1 MNKEVIEL
9 KQKRAEA
16 IESMNTIVEL
26 CKTEKRVKSE
36 DEQKAFD
43 KADKAIAKLD
53 AQIVEEER
61 MEALNKTIK
70 PKNVV
75 TPEEKAA
82 RRYDGAKAMEHLR
95 AHKEQTGLEAELH
108 QEGRAQ
114 FGRAMATDPNAMY
127 IPDFMYDKE
136 ARADFA
142 YASATNDYDTDNLG
156 LDIIVS
162 PSLYS
167 QLGSTVYRGLT
178 AKTIL
183 NFEDGNSASFPGEG
197 TTVVESTPTRTTD
210 GLDPRRVGGKKGF
223 SNELLSVSNFFPQQL
238 ADMVASIDRAIS
250 ADVISKANLANIN
263 AAREAADV
271 AAAIDW
277 GDVTALGQDLENDN
291 FLREAY
297 VMSKQVYSNNLSIV
311 KDSGS
316 GQFLIDGQ
324 GILGIPAYG
333 TTQLPIHDTNK
344 YDMIYGD
351 WSRSFVGFF
360 GNAMEVLMDPY
371 TDGAT
376 GVTNVIFN
384 RIADTAVNPAAFES
398 YRNILLT

>member
-16 IESMNTIVEL
+16 IEAMNTIVEL
-26 CKTEKRVKSE
+26 CKTKKRVKSE

-43 KADKAIAKLD
+43 ASDKAIEGFDK
-53 AQIVEEER
+53 QIVEAER
-61 MEALNKTIK
+61 MERLNKDIK
-70 PKNVV
+70 PKKVV
-75 TPEEKAA
+75 APEEKAK
-82 RRYDGAKAMEHLR
+82 RRYNGKKAMDDLR
-95 AHKEQTGLEAELH
+95 AHRQQTGLEAELD
-108 QEGRAQ
+108 QEAKSQ
-114 FGRAMATDPNAMY
+114 FGRALATDPNAMY
-127 IPDFMYDKE
+127 IPDFMFDKQ
-136 ARADFA
+136 ARADYA

-183 NFEDGNSASFPGEG
+183 NFEDGNTSTFPGEG
-197 TTVVESTPTRTTD
+197 TTVAESTPTRTTD

-223 SNELLSVSNFFPQQL
+223 SNELLSVSNFFNQQL
-238 ADMVASIDRAIS
+238 ADMVSSIDRAIS
-250 ADVISKANLANIN
+250 LDLIGKANVANIN
-263 AAREAADV
+263 AAREAADA

-324 GILGIPAYG
+324 GILGIPAFG

-360 GNAMEVLMDPY
+360 GNAMEVLIDPY
-371 TDGAT
+371 TDGAV